1 VFLPSHG
8 LGEVQRAADRIG
20 VVRAGR
26 LKPPPRP
33 SGRRPRTSRGTAVRA
48 VVAVLAYI
56 VNGLGPQIPWLE
68 PFQTF
73 SPFYQCAGHGPLVQG
88 LSVSAVVVAVG
99 TVAVLAVIGF
109 AGFQRRDI
117 AA

>member
-1 VFLPSHG
+1 
-8 LGEVQRAADRIG
+8 
-20 VVRAGR
+20 
-26 LKPPPRP
+26 
-33 SGRRPRTSRGTAVRA
+33 
-48 VVAVLAYI
+48 
-56 VNGLGPQIPWLE
+56 
-68 PFQTF
+68 
-73 SPFYQCAGHGPLVQG
+73 LVQG